1 MNRKEIIE
9 ELNQI
14 GFYIYQIKNDKEN
27 TDSFLTV
34 LEIRVQSLLNK
45 LNDEA

>member
-1 MNRKEIIE
+1 MTKKEIIE

-27 TDSFLTV
+27 TDSFLKV
-34 LEIRVQSLLNK
+34 LEIRVQNLVNK
-45 LNDEA
+45 LNDES

>member
-27 TDSFLTV
+27 TDLFLPV